1 MRESDFGP
9 ERSVS
14 YGHIMSSDRSDASTF
29 TPALLGLVWTAM
41 FGFSAFFFSYSTM
54 VSIASINGLSTV
66 TGGSVLTT
74 MMIGVIV
81 VQPVAPWA
89 GRVLGLKGALFFALG
104 LQLLGQILGLAVPA
118 PLLGLVLA
126 GLCGGVGFG
135 LFVVLA
141 NAAVPATTSPG
152 RIGKALG
159 IFGGITSLAAAI
171 GAPFG
176 LWLVGTVPV
185 WTFRTIVCVSLL
197 LAVPTVIKYLPGRV
211 PKDAAETGGDSDV
224 TVRSGTGSPDGPDG
238 TGSAGGTDA
247 HSAHHR
253 RGRSIGEAISL
264 VVMLSPFLVGMVV
277 FGLIVGFGPRDD
289 VAGAALF
296 IGAMQVSAVIGRF
309 AAGAIA
315 DKFSP
320 FALNLLGLGLAVIGL
335 VVTVFVFGGLLFL
348 AMMII
353 GLGLGTLQSA
363 SLVMA
368 FSNVSTPAKAS
379 VAWNM
384 NFDIG
389 LAIAGVLGG
398 LGFTYLGD
406 SVTFLVC
413 ALLLLFTGILSLIP
427 QALRRSA

>member
-1 MRESDFGP
+1 M
-9 ERSVS
+9 
-14 YGHIMSSDRSDASTF
+14 F

-54 VSIASINGLSTV
+54 VSIAAVNGLSTV

-74 MMIGVIV
+74 MMIGVIAA
-81 VQPVAPWA
+81 QPFAPWV
-89 GRVLGLKGALFFALG
+89 GRAFGLKGALFFALG
-104 LQLLGQILGLAVPA
+104 LQLLGQILGLTVPA

-141 NAAVPATTSPG
+141 NAAVPSTTSPG

-159 IFGGITSLAAAI
+159 FFGGITSLAAAL
-171 GAPFG
+171 GAPLG

-185 WTFRTIVCVSLL
+185 WTFRMIVCISLL
-197 LAVPTVIKYLPGRV
+197 LAVPTVVKFLPGRDRTTTNAS
-211 PKDAAETGGDSDV
+211 PGGDGV
-224 TVRSGTGSPDGPDG
+224 AVRSGNKGSQSLG
-238 TGSAGGTDA
+238 TTN
-247 HSAHHR
+247 
-253 RGRSIGEAISL
+253 RSLGEALHL
-264 VVMLSPFLVGMVV
+264 VIMLSPFLVGMIV
-277 FGLIVGFGPRDD
+277 FGLIVGFGPGED
-289 VAGAALF
+289 VVGPALY
-296 IGAMQVSAVIGRF
+296 IGAMQLSAVVGRF

-315 DKFSP
+315 DRFSP
-320 FALNLLGLGLAVIGL
+320 FALNLLGLALAVIGL
-335 VVTVFVFGGLLFL
+335 VVTVIAVGGLLFL
-348 AMMII
+348 AMMLI

-406 SVTFLVC
+406 SATFLVC
-413 ALLLLFTGILSLIP
+413 ALLLVLAGAMSWILRT
-427 QALRRSA
+427 LRRSR

>member
-1 MRESDFGP
+1 
-9 ERSVS
+9 
-14 YGHIMSSDRSDASTF
+14 MSSDRSEYSTF

-54 VSIASINGLSTV
+54 VSIAAVNDLSTV
-66 TGGSVLTT
+66 TGGTVLTT
-74 MMIGVIV
+74 MMIGVIAA
-81 VQPVAPWA
+81 QPFAPWV
-89 GRVLGLKGALFFALG
+89 GRVLGLKGALLGALG
-104 LQLLGQILGLAVPA
+104 LQLLGQILGLSVPE

-141 NAAVPATTSPG
+141 NAAVPSTTAPG

-159 IFGGITSLAAAI
+159 IFGGITSLAAAL

-185 WTFRTIVCVSLL
+185 WTFRLVVCASLL
-197 LAVPTVIKYLPGRV
+197 LAVPTVVKFLPGRT
-211 PKDAAETGGDSDV
+211 PKSEKGAAEDSAI
-224 TVRSGTGSPDGPDG
+224 TAR
-238 TGSAGGTDA
+238 TDA
-247 HSAHHR
+247 DEPRSRPR
-253 RGRSIGEAISL
+253 RARPVGEVFGLLI
-264 VVMLSPFLVGMVV
+264 MLSPFLVGMII
-277 FGLIVGFGPRDD
+277 FGLIVGFGPGMD

-296 IGAMQVSAVIGRF
+296 IGAMQLSAVVGRF

-315 DKFSP
+315 DRFSP
-320 FALNLLGLGLAVIGL
+320 FALNILGLVLAVIGL
-335 VVTVFVFGGLLFL
+335 VFTVVAFGGTLFI

-368 FSNVSTPAKAS
+368 FSAVSTPSKAS

-406 SVTFLVC
+406 SATFLLC
-413 ALLLLFTGILSLIP
+413 ALLLLLTGVLSWILRT
-427 QALRRSA
+427 LRPSR

>member
-1 MRESDFGP
+1 
-9 ERSVS
+9 
-14 YGHIMSSDRSDASTF
+14 MSSDRSDASTF

-54 VSIASINGLSTV
+54 VSIAAVKGLSTV

-81 VQPVAPWA
+81 AQPFAPWV

-104 LQLLGQILGLAVPA
+104 LQLLGQILGLTVPA

-141 NAAVPATTSPG
+141 NAAVPSTTSPG

-159 IFGGITSLAAAI
+159 IFGGITSLASAV
-171 GAPFG
+171 GAPLG

-185 WTFRTIVCVSLL
+185 WTFRMIVCFSLL
-197 LAVPTVIKYLPGRV
+197 LAVPTVVKFLPGRERST
-211 PKDAAETGGDSDV
+211 ANASTSDSEV
-224 TVRSGTGSPDGPDG
+224 TVRSG
-238 TGSAGGTDA
+238 ARGGT
-247 HSAHHR
+247 SR
-253 RGRSIGEAISL
+253 RSTGRSLGEALSL
-264 VVMLSPFLVGMVV
+264 VIMLSPFLVGMVV
-277 FGLIVGFGPRDD
+277 FGLIVGFGPGED
-289 VAGAALF
+289 VAGAALY

-315 DKFSP
+315 DRFSP

-335 VVTVFVFGGLLFL
+335 VVTVFVSGAMLFL

-406 SVTFLVC
+406 SATFLVC
-413 ALLLLFTGILSLIP
+413 ALLLLLTGVVSSIVR
-427 QALRRSA
+427 ALRRSR

>member
-1 MRESDFGP
+1 
-9 ERSVS
+9 
-14 YGHIMSSDRSDASTF
+14 MSSDRSDASTF

-54 VSIASINGLSTV
+54 VSIAAINGLSTV
-66 TGGSVLTT
+66 TGGTVLTT

-81 VQPVAPWA
+81 AQPFAPWV

-104 LQLLGQILGLAVPA
+104 LQLLGQILGLTVSA

-141 NAAVPATTSPG
+141 NAAVPSTTSPG

-159 IFGGITSLAAAI
+159 IFGGITSLASAV
-171 GAPFG
+171 GAPLG

-185 WTFRTIVCVSLL
+185 WTFRMIVCFSLL
-197 LAVPTVIKYLPGRV
+197 LAVPTVVKFLPGRERTT
-211 PKDAAETGGDSDV
+211 ANASTNDSEV
-224 TVRSGTGSPDGPDG
+224 TVRSG
-238 TGSAGGTDA
+238 ARGGKPP
-247 HSAHHR
+247 R
-253 RGRSIGEAISL
+253 RTGRSLGEALSL
-264 VVMLSPFLVGMVV
+264 VIMLSPFLVGMVV
-277 FGLIVGFGPRDD
+277 FGLIVGFGPGED
-289 VAGAALF
+289 VAGAALY
-296 IGAMQVSAVIGRF
+296 IAAMQVSAVIGRF

-315 DKFSP
+315 DRFSP
-320 FALNLLGLGLAVIGL
+320 FALNFLGLALAVIGL
-335 VVTVFVFGGLLFL
+335 VVTALVSGGMLFL

-368 FSNVSTPAKAS
+368 FSTVSTPAKAS

-406 SVTFLVC
+406 SATFLVC
-413 ALLLLFTGILSLIP
+413 ALLLLLTGVVSWIMR
-427 QALRRSA
+427 ALRRS

>member
-1 MRESDFGP
+1 
-9 ERSVS
+9 
-14 YGHIMSSDRSDASTF
+14 MSSDRSEYSTF

-54 VSIASINGLSTV
+54 VSIAAVNDLSTV
-66 TGGSVLTT
+66 TGGTVLTT
-74 MMIGVIV
+74 MMIGVIAA
-81 VQPVAPWA
+81 QPFAPWV
-89 GRVLGLKGALFFALG
+89 GRVLGLKGALLGALG
-104 LQLLGQILGLAVPA
+104 LQLLGQILGLSVPA

-141 NAAVPATTSPG
+141 NAAVPSTTAPG

-159 IFGGITSLAAAI
+159 IFGGITSLAAAV

-185 WTFRTIVCVSLL
+185 WTFRLVVCVSLL
-197 LAVPTVIKYLPGRV
+197 LAVPTVIKFLPGRT
-211 PKDAAETGGDSDV
+211 PKSEKDAAEDSAI
-224 TVRSGTGSPDGPDG
+224 TAR
-238 TGSAGGTDA
+238 TDA
-247 HSAHHR
+247 DEPRSRPR
-253 RGRSIGEAISL
+253 RARTVGEVFGLLI
-264 VVMLSPFLVGMVV
+264 MLSPFLVGMII
-277 FGLIVGFGPRDD
+277 FGLIVGFGPGTD

-296 IGAMQVSAVIGRF
+296 IGAMQLSAVVGRF

-315 DKFSP
+315 DRFSP
-320 FALNLLGLGLAVIGL
+320 FALNILGLVLAVIGL
-335 VVTVFVFGGLLFL
+335 VFTVVAFGGTLFI

-368 FSNVSTPAKAS
+368 FSAVSTPSKAS

-406 SVTFLVC
+406 SATFLLC
-413 ALLLLFTGILSLIP
+413 ALLLLLTGVLSWILRT
-427 QALRRSA
+427 LRPSR